1 MIDLGVQMF
10 TLRRYTQTEAELVP
24 ALAQLHEIGFRSI
37 QVSAFGD
44 IPVQRTAQHCRDL
57 GINVR
62 ATHTPWPR
70 LLTDL
75 AKVIE
80 EHHVLGCEHT
90 AVGMIPPA
98 DYLSLA
104 GLEQFLTEG
113 EQVAKALAAE
123 GISFSYHHH
132 HHEFQWFD
140 GLPWLEHLRL
150 AAPARGIGI
159 ELDTHWVAAGG
170 ADPAEWVSRV
180 GDNMPLLHL
189 KDFRLNDQNRRCF
202 AALGQGNLNWHAILG
217 AAAAHN
223 VPHYFVE
230 QDDCYGEDEF
240 HCLKQSYDFIKNF
253 GVS

>member
-24 ALAQLHEIGFRSI
+24 ALTQLHDIGYRSI
-37 QVSAFGD
+37 QVSAFGA
-44 IPVQRTAQHCRDL
+44 IPVQRTAQHCQDL

-75 AKVIE
+75 ASVID
-80 EHHVLGCEHT
+80 EHHVLGCQHT

-104 GLEQFLTEG
+104 GLKQFLIEG
-113 EQVAKALAAE
+113 EQVARALATE

-140 GLPWLEHLRL
+140 GWPWLEHLRL

-170 ADPAEWVSRV
+170 ADPAEWVTRV
-180 GDNMPLLHL
+180 GGNMPLLHL
-189 KDFRLNDQNRRCF
+189 KDYRLNDQNRRCF
-202 AALGQGNLNWHAILG
+202 AALGQGNLNWRAILE
-217 AAAAHN
+217 AAADQN
-223 VPHYFVE
+223 ILHYFVE

-240 HCLKQSYDFIKNF
+240 QCLKQSYDFINNF
-253 GVS
+253 GEF

>member
-24 ALAQLHEIGFRSI
+24 ALAQLHEIGYRSI

-44 IPVQRTAQHCRDL
+44 IPVQRTAQHCQEL

-80 EHHVLGCEHT
+80 EHHVLGCQHT

-159 ELDTHWVAAGG
+159 ELDTHWVAAG
-170 ADPAEWVSRV
+170 AA
-180 GDNMPLLHL
+180 
-189 KDFRLNDQNRRCF
+189 NRKCSS
-202 AALGQGNLNWHAILG
+202 QGRPSNH
-217 AAAAHN
+217 
-223 VPHYFVE
+223 
-230 QDDCYGEDEF
+230 
-240 HCLKQSYDFIKNF
+240 
-253 GVS
+253 